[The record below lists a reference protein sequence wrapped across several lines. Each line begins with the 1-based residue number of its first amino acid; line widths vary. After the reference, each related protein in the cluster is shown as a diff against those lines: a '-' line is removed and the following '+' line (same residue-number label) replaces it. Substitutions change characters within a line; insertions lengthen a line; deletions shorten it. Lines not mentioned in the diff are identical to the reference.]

1 MSGSLDAAC
10 PRPAREVSVGGHKVV
25 GAKHVR
31 DGRPCQDDI
40 QTARDG
46 SVVALAVADGHGS
59 SIHAEIGAR
68 IAVEVT
74 TEQLLLFAANL
85 GSESCGDPRTVHG
98 LAQDPFRRLLVRE
111 WVRRVREHAGADDV
125 ILTDYGSTLIF
136 ALVTPAFML
145 LGQLGDGDLIVV
157 DGGGTVSRPLP
168 ADPRCFGE
176 ETSSLCLPD
185 ASTSLRVLAIPV
197 PDGEILL
204 LVSTDGYGKSYAT
217 DADFERIGPDYL
229 AMVRDIGVSGVSE
242 NLEEFLTVVTTGGS
256 GDDIALGLVYLPPI
270 ASTAQCAEVSAD
282 EPVTPPDVSPVPDV
296 LPSGDEGP
304 VPPLTAQGPWSDVC
318 PLLRKSP
325 SSTRLSQRPHS
336 GDST

>member
-1 MSGSLDAAC
+1 MTSGSLDVE
-10 PRPAREVSVGGHKVV
+10 PPREVSVGGHRVI

-40 QTARDG
+40 RTVRDG

-68 IAVEVT
+68 IAVEVAS
-74 TEQLLLFAANL
+74 EQLLAFAASL
-85 GSESCGDPRTVHG
+85 GPEHREDPRAVHG

-111 WVRRVREHAGADDV
+111 WARRVREHAGADDV
-125 ILTDYGSTLIF
+125 ALKDYGSTLLF
-136 ALVTPAFML
+136 ALVTPEFVL

-168 ADPRCFGE
+168 IDPRCFGE

-185 ASTSLRVLAIPV
+185 APTSLRVLAMPV
-197 PDGEILL
+197 PEGETLL
-204 LVSTDGYGKSYAT
+204 LISTDGYGKSYAT

-229 AMVRDIGVSGVSE
+229 EMVREIGVSGVSE
-242 NLEEFLTVVTTGGS
+242 NLEEFLTTVTSGGS
-256 GDDIALGLVYLPPI
+256 GDDIALGLVYLPPVK
-270 ASTAQCAEVSAD
+270 ASAGVSAVSNVAAD
-282 EPVTPPDVSPVPDV
+282 APVAPAEEAVTPSRP
-296 LPSGDEGP
+296 
-304 VPPLTAQGPWSDVC
+304 PWSEVC
-318 PLLRKSP
+318 PLLRMYP
-325 SSTRLSQRPHS
+325 SSMPLSRRTRSP